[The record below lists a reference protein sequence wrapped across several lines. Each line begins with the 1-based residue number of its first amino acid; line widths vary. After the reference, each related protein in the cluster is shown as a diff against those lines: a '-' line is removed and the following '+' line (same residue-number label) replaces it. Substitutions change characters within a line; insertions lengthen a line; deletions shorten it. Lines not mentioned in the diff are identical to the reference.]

1 MSAVDTSPL
10 VSAERLVPSL
20 AHEQGH
26 WLRPRPLAASSAML
40 DGAQQPGRMA
50 FCGRTQVDGERRHG
64 QVRPVAVVHVLPQ
77 RAAL

>member
-1 MSAVDTSPL
+1 
-10 VSAERLVPSL
+10 
-20 AHEQGH
+20 
-26 WLRPRPLAASSAML
+26 ML